1 MWRGLAVVLDCVK
14 GVRDE
19 NTGVRLVVVVVV
31 RDAGFVLFCCRLVTD
46 VGEETALPIVCVC
59 MNAYAVFFFFCVC
72 VCMRRICVERH
83 KKMNEWNECKKEE
96 KKKKKTKKQGK

>member
-19 NTGVRLVVVVVV
+19 NTGVRLVVVVV

-59 MNAYAVFFFFCVC
+59 MNAYAVFFCVC
-72 VCMRRICVERH
+72 VY
-83 KKMNEWNECKKEE
+83 E
-96 KKKKKTKKQGK
+96 KDLC

>member
-19 NTGVRLVVVVVV
+19 NTGVRLVVVVV

-59 MNAYAVFFFFCVC
+59 VYERVCSFFFFFVC
-72 VCMRRICVERH
+72 VYVRA
-83 KKMNEWNECKKEE
+83 W
-96 KKKKKTKKQGK
+96 G